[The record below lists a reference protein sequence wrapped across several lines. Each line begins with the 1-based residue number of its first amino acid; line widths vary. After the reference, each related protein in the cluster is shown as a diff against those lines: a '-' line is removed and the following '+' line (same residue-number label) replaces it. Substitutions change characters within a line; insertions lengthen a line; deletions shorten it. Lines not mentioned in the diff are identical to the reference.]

1 MYLSVLFSTLTV
13 EKPVDKVILMPSNP
27 YDKCT
32 EVLLNTLLNVSGSC
46 DLSAPAII
54 RPPKC
59 QAPVHK
65 YSKTFA

>member
-32 EVLLNTLLNVSGSC
+32 LMPSNPY
-46 DLSAPAII
+46 D
-54 RPPKC
+54 KC
-59 QAPVHK
+59 VW
-65 YSKTFA
+65 SL